1 MPRSKSE
8 HYNVTTAH
16 IMSAPDIQ
24 LGRPVIVDTQ
34 VRVQDVLVWYEDLG
48 MQPDDIA
55 DRCNLS
61 LAQVF
66 AALTFAYEHKDRI
79 EAAIRHDRRMGHA
92 PQVPPVRPTSTQPT
106 LNGNGRH
113 PASTSRSNGARR
125 PGSV

>member
-1 MPRSKSE
+1 MPRNKSE
-8 HYNVTTAH
+8 HYNVTAAH

-34 VRVQDVLVWYEDLG
+34 VRVQDVFVWYEDLG

-55 DRCNLS
+55 DRCSLS

-66 AALTFAYEHKDRI
+66 AALTFAYEYKDRI

-92 PQVPPVRPTSTQPT
+92 PQVPPVRPAPARTTV
-106 LNGNGRH
+106 NDNDRH
-113 PASTSRSNGARR
+113 PTSASRNNGVRRS
-125 PGSV
+125 GSV